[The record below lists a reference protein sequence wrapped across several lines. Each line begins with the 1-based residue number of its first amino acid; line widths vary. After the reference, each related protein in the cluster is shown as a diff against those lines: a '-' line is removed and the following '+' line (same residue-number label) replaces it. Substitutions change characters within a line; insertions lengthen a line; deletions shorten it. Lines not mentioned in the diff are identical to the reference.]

1 MRQGLLLWFTLSMV
15 CFVGCG
21 ADQEELESLWKAMVG
36 KHNTMLQKIKTIN
49 DTPSLNRTLPELKK
63 LGRELSSLIDR
74 GTKTKAR
81 VSVIKTIGDTYEKE
95 LADRR
100 EKIEQSIR
108 DLEEKNISGVKKL
121 RTWFKNLPLVESGGK

>member
-1 MRQGLLLWFTLSMV
+1 
-15 CFVGCG
+15 
-21 ADQEELESLWKAMVG
+21 MVG